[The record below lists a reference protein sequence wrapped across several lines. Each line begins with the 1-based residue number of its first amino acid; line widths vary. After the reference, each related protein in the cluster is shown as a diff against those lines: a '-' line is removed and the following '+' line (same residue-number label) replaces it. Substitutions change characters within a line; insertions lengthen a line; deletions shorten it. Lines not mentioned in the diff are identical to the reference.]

1 VTVVWAPSAINHLA
15 ALRAYI
21 ERENP
26 DAAEKIAALLLAAAD
41 RLAAFPDLGRP
52 GRIQGTR
59 EWVVPRTPYVIPYRL
74 RADRLEILGVFHA
87 RQRWPDR
94 L

>member
-1 VTVVWAPSAINHLA
+1 VTVVWAPTAVGHLT

-21 ERENP
+21 ARESP
-26 DAAEKIAALLLAAAD
+26 GAAQQIASLLLAAAEHLAEFPETGRHG
-41 RLAAFPDLGRP
+41 RLP
-52 GRIQGTR
+52 GTR

-74 RADRLEILGVFHA
+74 QGGRLEILGVFHG
-87 RQRWPDR
+87 RQRWPER